1 MKKQKKPISKKMIIF
16 FVVHFTLMIYMILII
31 FFSKE
36 SLSIMGNYIIWAQ
49 IVNAGIGAGCK
60 LGDDI
65 QKSMMYRKE
74 LDKEDE
80 E

>member
-1 MKKQKKPISKKMIIF
+1 
-16 FVVHFTLMIYMILII
+16 
-31 FFSKE
+31 
-36 SLSIMGNYIIWAQ
+36 MGNYIIWAQ

>member
-1 MKKQKKPISKKMIIF
+1 MKRKTISKKMIIF
-16 FVVHFTLMIYMILII
+16 FTVHLTLTVYMILII

-36 SLSIMGNYIIWAQ
+36 SLSIMGNYIIWAH
-49 IVNAGIGAGCK
+49 IVNAGIGCGCK

-65 QKSMMYRKE
+65 NRSINYRPE
-74 LDKEDE
+74 LDKDE